1 MIMNTTS
8 NGIVESSTDT
18 ETPNYE
24 TVEIPPKPPSE
35 FTYHERRAEIL
46 QQVRDLGHPSM
57 IHQGELAER
66 YGVSQQQISKDLDR
80 IAESVRTHITDRDA
94 RAFAIDSILR
104 RSIRGLLGEDEYRK
118 AAQTALEY
126 DEWIREQYEA
136 EEFAARLDRLED
148 AVDGDGGSR

>member
-1 MIMNTTS
+1 MQESS
-8 NGIVESSTDT
+8 NQVVPSSESTDT
-18 ETPNYE
+18 PDYS
-24 TVEIPPKPPSE
+24 TVDIPSKPPSE

-57 IHQGELAER
+57 VHQGELAER
-66 YGVSQQQISKDLDR
+66 YGVSQQQISKDLAR
-80 IAESVRTHITDRDA
+80 IAESVRTHITDRDS

-104 RSIRGLLGEDEYRK
+104 RSIRGLLDEDEYRK
-118 AAQTALEY
+118 AAQTAVDY

-148 AVDGDGGSR
+148 AVDDGRGQL

>member
-1 MIMNTTS
+1 MTM
-8 NGIVESSTDT
+8 TDT
-18 ETPNYE
+18 QNQVVSSSENSDAPNYD
-24 TVEIPPKPPSE
+24 TVDIPSKPPSE

-57 IHQGELAER
+57 VHQGELADR

-80 IAESVRTHITDRDA
+80 IAESVRTHITDPDN

-104 RSIRGLLGEDEYRK
+104 RSIRGLLDEDEYRK

-126 DEWIREQYEA
+126 DDWIREQYETEELRQRIEALEAAA
-136 EEFAARLDRLED
+136 ERE
-148 AVDGDGGSR
+148 GSQ